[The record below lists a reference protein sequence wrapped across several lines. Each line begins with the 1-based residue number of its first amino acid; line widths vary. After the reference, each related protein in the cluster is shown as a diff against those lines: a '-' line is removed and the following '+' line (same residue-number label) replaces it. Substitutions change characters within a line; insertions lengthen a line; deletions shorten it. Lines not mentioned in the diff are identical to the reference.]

1 MPLPP
6 IDLSKVPPPDVV
18 EQLDYQTIL
27 TQMLAAM
34 PTQFTALVPSD
45 PAYMLL
51 ERAAYAELIVRD
63 RVNKAAHAVMVPYAK
78 GADLD
83 AIAAR
88 QNVQR
93 LVITPANPAAVPP
106 VAAVMESDADFLDR
120 YLLSFGAYSSAG
132 ADASYKYFGRSAD
145 SDVLDIDPNQNG
157 AGVVDVY
164 VLSRTGDGTPSAGLL
179 TTVDD
184 ALSADEVRPITD
196 SVNVIAAIISTYTVD
211 ATLYFYPGPDSALI
225 MTEAQ
230 EALDEYLEESRRLR
244 KTVSLSGIYNAL
256 HREGVADVVL
266 TLPATNLAGAVGT
279 SHYCTST
286 TLTNGGL
293 IT

>member
-18 EQLDYQTIL
+18 EQLSYQTIL
-27 TQMLAAM
+27 TEMLSAM
-34 PTQFTALVPSD
+34 PPQFTALVPSD

-63 RVNKAAHAVMVPYAK
+63 RVNKAAQAVMVPYAS
-78 GADLD
+78 GSDLD

-93 LVITPANPAAVPP
+93 LVITEADPEAVPP
-106 VAAVMESDADFLDR
+106 VEEVLESDADFLDR

-132 ADASYKYFGRSAD
+132 SDAAYKYFGRSAD

-164 VLSRTGDGTPSAGLL
+164 VLSRTGDGTASAGLL
-179 TTVDD
+179 TTVGN
-184 ALSADEVRPITD
+184 ALSADEVRPLTD
-196 SVNVIAAIISTYTVD
+196 SVNVLTAIINTYTVS
-211 ATLYFYPGPDSALI
+211 ATLFFYPGPDSAVI
-225 MTEAQ
+225 MAQ
-230 EALDEYLEESRRLR
+230 AQAALDEYIEESRRLR

-256 HREGVADVVL
+256 HQEGVADVSIASPV
-266 TLPATNLAGAVGT
+266 ANLAGAVGT

-293 IT
+293 IS